1 MNDKTAPT
9 HVTLLYNNLEAK
21 PITMTRAFTATTSLQ
36 PPFRPTLLS
45 RRKEDPKGEW
55 AAGKVLEKT
64 KKKQAVA
71 WGVARR
77 RVLFPTFA
85 TNSVEKRKPSPNRF
99 LLFLHC
105 KSKPLNSLQGVEDM

>member
-9 HVTLLYNNLEAK
+9 HVTLLYNNFKAK

-45 RRKEDPKGEW
+45 RRKEDPKGGMGGGQGP
-55 AAGKVLEKT
+55 GKNE
-64 KKKQAVA
+64 KKQAVA